1 MVLSL
6 AGAIGV
12 VAYLAAWFVSVD
24 PSDPRAPALRQISNR
39 QTVAFGC
46 LVLGSVLLLRAAG
59 LWLGDAVGVPV
70 LIVAAGAAVVYAGA
84 GPELRARWTFGRGA
98 PPIGRPSFAHLLLGG
113 MLVVGGVVWF
123 LTTNRTFDGVLT
135 VLLAVAVTTLGLAI
149 VFGPWVYRLVN
160 QLTEERRDRI
170 RSEERAELAAHL
182 HAPLQSGSNAILKR
196 MGRHWYTAESYR
208 ARIEWLAERLPVFGL
223 GADVMAGFPGET
235 NADLHLR
242 VHRLVGPHRPEDPR
256 VGDMLDGVV
265 AEDDLQLDDLT
276 ELLLRGQG
284 SEMEMAIRAGG
295 QHAGLERLMY
305 FLQVGFF
312 SRRIADQFDWSTIE
326 RDLER
331 LLQAL
336 EARGLDPGQLARI
349 RNYLEL
355 RLEAFKRM
363 IRQHVERELE
373 RRAYRQGEK
382 LSREVLSEKP
392 LFALTADEVAQ
403 MKAVVARLARKIK
416 DALAL
421 RQRQEQRGRL
431 DTRRTIRKSLQYG
444 GVPME
449 VFLKRRHRDR
459 PKLVTVCD
467 VSDSVRNASR
477 FMLQL
482 VWSLQEC
489 FSRVRS
495 FVFVSEIAEVTQAFD
510 TYPVERAI
518 EWALKGAPVDYHC
531 RSDFGYA
538 FSRFTNTELDSLDRK
553 TTVIVLGDA
562 RNNYNDPQAWALRL
576 IRERVKG
583 IIWLNPE
590 GQWGW
595 GIGDSVMPM
604 YAPSCDMVRE
614 CRTIAQIGEVVD
626 MRLSSDR
633 KQALVKIRLHDDA
646 AGIAVTLP
654 ANTNTH
660 AAAATSRLF
669 IRRMI
674 DPLDNTRWRHVERSD
689 PLAAPAGK
697 RIHDTPEG
705 VGQLRVFRYAL
716 MIVMGGSSVCVPER
730 TADAWIAFTTSKKA
744 EV

>member
-1 MVLSL
+1 MDERILEF
-6 AGAIGV
+6 IG
-12 VAYLAAWFVSVD
+12 D
-24 PSDPRAPALRQISNR
+24 LR
-39 QTVAFGC
+39 
-46 LVLGSVLLLRAAG
+46 
-59 LWLGDAVGVPV
+59 
-70 LIVAAGAAVVYAGA
+70 
-84 GPELRARWTFGRGA
+84 
-98 PPIGRPSFAHLLLGG
+98 
-113 MLVVGGVVWF
+113 
-123 LTTNRTFDGVLT
+123 
-135 VLLAVAVTTLGLAI
+135 
-149 VFGPWVYRLVN
+149 
-160 QLTEERRDRI
+160 
-170 RSEERAELAAHL
+170 RAELRISPTEAVDALAA
-182 HAPLQSGSNAILKR
+182 S
-196 MGRHWYTAESYR
+196 AEVGLEDR
-208 ARIEWLAERLPVFGL
+208 ETFKATLAATLVKEARDRETFERIFDLYFLDLEALGEGL
-223 GADVMAGFPGET
+223 RKALG
-235 NADLHLR
+235 
-242 VHRLVGPHRPEDPR
+242 PEDPR
-256 VGDMLDGVV
+256 VREMLDGAM
-265 AEDDLQLDDLT
+265 AEEDLELDELT
-276 ELLLRGQG
+276 ELLMRGQG
-284 SEMEMAIRAGG
+284 SEMEMAIRSGG

-312 SRRIADQFDWSTIE
+312 SRRISDRFDWSAIE

-331 LLQAL
+331 LMQAL

-382 LSREVLSEKP
+382 LTREVLSEKP
-392 LFALTADEVAQ
+392 LFALTPDEVAQ

-459 PKLVTVCD
+459 PKLITVCD

-495 FVFVSEIAEVTQAFD
+495 FVFVSEIAEVTQAFN

-538 FSRFTNTELDSLDRK
+538 FSRFANTELDSLDRK
-553 TTVIVLGDA
+553 TTIIVLGDA

-583 IIWLNPE
+583 VIWLNPE

-604 YAPSCDMVRE
+604 YAPACDMVRE

-626 MRLSSDR
+626 N
-633 KQALVKIRLHDDA
+633 LVH
-646 AGIAVTLP
+646 
-654 ANTNTH
+654 H
-660 AAAATSRLF
+660 WW
-669 IRRMI
+669 RR
-674 DPLDNTRWRHVERSD
+674 
-689 PLAAPAGK
+689 
-697 RIHDTPEG
+697 
-705 VGQLRVFRYAL
+705 
-716 MIVMGGSSVCVPER
+716 
-730 TADAWIAFTTSKKA
+730 
-744 EV
+744 